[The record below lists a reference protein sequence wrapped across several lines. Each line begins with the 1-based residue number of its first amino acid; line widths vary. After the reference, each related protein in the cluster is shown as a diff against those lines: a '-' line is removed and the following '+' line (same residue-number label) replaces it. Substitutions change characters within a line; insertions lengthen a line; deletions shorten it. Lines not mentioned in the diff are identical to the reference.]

1 MLPKTSIS
9 PSEPSGQGRGQSTG
23 SRILRL
29 LTVLAG
35 VAAIAFALHWAVGS
49 RFYSVVTV
57 EVPQE
62 ITMTFLQ
69 KSSKDKL
76 ECDRLGQTVASVVL
90 SKCSECR
97 LQRQA
102 CLHSLPSELGGLLG
116 ETPIPIPSARIRN
129 GIITFT
135 HANPEVSLAACLESQ
150 RQAAATG
157 AVQFVCDR
165 PGTPRP
171 LQDALEDQDEGLV
184 GMIRAN
190 WSTVIELFFIA
201 IAVLLA
207 LQLATVRHPSDMQS
221 PDGNKQRPLKA
232 SKILKRLWDVSIAAV
247 LLVILFPAFLAI
259 ATMIF
264 ILEGLP
270 IFYLSRR
277 FVSKDQ
283 SVPILKF
290 RTMVSDATSP
300 KYRLR
305 ERFMRDGYLD
315 IPLSCEVYT
324 PVGRFLERTQ
334 LVESLQLLNIL
345 VHGMSLVGNRPLP
358 KDNIDLLSRMPEWE
372 QRFDSPAGITG
383 LSQVVGKFNQS
394 PAERLELERL
404 YSKAYLNP
412 SVNILWVDFA
422 IYFYTARMLL
432 LNRPLSLEDARS
444 LCGEVT
450 PSAQQ

>member
-1 MLPKTSIS
+1 MLQKTSII
-9 PSEPSGQGRGQSTG
+9 PSEPSGQGGGQSAG
-23 SRILRL
+23 SRILRFF
-29 LTVLAG
+29 TVLAG
-35 VAAIAFALHWAVGS
+35 VATSAFAFHWAVGS
-49 RFYSVVTV
+49 RFYSIVTV
-57 EVPQE
+57 EVPPG

-69 KSSKDKL
+69 KSSKDRL
-76 ECDRLGQTVASVVL
+76 ECDRLGQTVTSVVL
-90 SKCSECR
+90 SKCTECR
-97 LQRQA
+97 LQRQE
-102 CLHSLPSELGGLLG
+102 CLQSLPSELEVLLG
-116 ETPIPIPSARIRN
+116 ETPISIPSARIRN

-150 RQAAATG
+150 RHASATS

-171 LQDALEDQDEGLV
+171 LQVALEDQNEGFV
-184 GMIRAN
+184 GMIRSN
-190 WSTVIELFFIA
+190 WSTLIQFFFVA

-221 PDGNKQRPLKA
+221 PDGNERRPLKA
-232 SKILKRLWDVSIAAV
+232 SKILKRLWDVSIAAL
-247 LLVILFPAFLAI
+247 LLVVLFPVFIVI
-259 ATMIF
+259 AAMIF

-383 LSQVVGKFNQS
+383 LSQVVGKLNQS
-394 PAERLELERL
+394 PTERLELESL
-404 YSKAYLNP
+404 YSKAYQNP

-444 LCGEVT
+444 LCGDVAL
-450 PSAQQ
+450 SAQE